1 MRSPL
6 RARRLMT
13 ARRRSDNPDVILL
26 QQELES
32 MDRQLREQQMQNQRL
47 RSEIEDKN
55 AEADALRRVGEA
67 TGSAFDLEEMLK
79 VTADIATQVTGTES
93 CQVYLYDKNKDEL
106 VLRAADETAQNMV
119 GKIRLRLG
127 EGITGWVARERKH
140 VAVIRNASQDHR
152 FKYFPE
158 IHEEEYESMLSVPLV
173 NKGEI
178 LGVINV
184 RTKRPRA
191 YTKNQVRLLS
201 GIANQVAGAIE
212 KTRRARQLEKTAV
225 QLHTLSEVSQA
236 IASNVYI
243 DEVLHLFVEMTAKT
257 MNYKICTVLLVDPEK
272 GELVLKATQAASQ
285 DYTKKPRPKVG
296 ESIAGRTVAQKEV
309 ITVPDVKKHPDYMF
323 PEIAAKAGLC
333 SLASVPLMFHGE
345 AIGVLNCYTEKVH
358 NFSKEELAILQALG
372 TQAAFAVE
380 HAKLMV
386 KSAVIQEMHHRVKNN
401 LQQIASL
408 VRLQSHFAKYTTP
421 EQALND
427 SLNRI
432 LAIAAVHELL
442 SRDDLDTVSVKKVA
456 EQILTATKQSV
467 VAPEKRVYTKVEGP
481 DIRLSLNHATSL
493 ALVINELVQN
503 AVEHGFRNLDEGRIW
518 VELEV
523 VRENGRAGEGESG
536 RHEEAGGRGQ
546 TADDSQLSA
555 LNQDGAEEIV
565 LRVINDGEPLPPDFD
580 PAKPESLGLR
590 IVNDLVRGGLG
601 GTFTMENKD
610 GILATVRFPR

>member
-13 ARRRSDNPDVILL
+13 ARRRSDNPDVALL
-26 QQELES
+26 QHELE
-32 MDRQLREQQMQNQRL
+32 MLDRQLRDTRLQNQEL
-47 RSEIEDKN
+47 RAEAEERA

-79 VTADIATQVTGTES
+79 VTADIAIQVTGTDS
-93 CQVYLYDKNKDEL
+93 CQVYLYDKGKDEL
-106 VLRAADETAQNMV
+106 VLRAADETAQSMV
-119 GKIRLRLG
+119 GKIRLKLG

-140 VAVIRNASQDHR
+140 VAVVRNASHDHR

-173 NKGEI
+173 AKGEI

-184 RTKRPRA
+184 RTRRPHA

-243 DEVLHLFVEMTAKT
+243 DEVLHLFVEMTART
-257 MNYKICTVLLVDPEK
+257 MNYKICTVLLVDPDK
-272 GELVLKATQAASQ
+272 GELILKATQSESQ
-285 DYTKKPRPKVG
+285 EYTKKPRPKVG
-296 ESIAGRTVAQKEV
+296 ESIAGRAVAEKRV
-309 ITVPDVKKHPDYMF
+309 LTVPDVKKHADYLF
-323 PEIAAKAGLC
+323 PEIAAKAGVC
-333 SLASVPLMFHGE
+333 SLACVPLMFHGE

-358 NFSKEELAILQALG
+358 TFSKEEIAILQALG

-408 VRLQSHFAKYTTP
+408 IRLQTRFSKYTTT
-421 EQALND
+421 EQALSD

-442 SRDDLDTVSVKKVA
+442 SRDDLDSVSIKKVS

-467 VAPEKRVYTKVEGP
+467 VAPDKRLTTRVDGP
-481 DIRLSLNHATSL
+481 DIRLSLNHATSI

-503 AVEHGFRNLDEGRIW
+503 AVEHGFKNLDEGRIW
-518 VELEV
+518 IDVAE
-523 VRENGRAGEGESG
+523 
-536 RHEEAGGRGQ
+536 
-546 TADDSQLSA
+546 D
-555 LNQDGAEEIV
+555 AEEIV
-565 LRVINDGEPLPPDFD
+565 LTVTNDGEPLPPHFD
-580 PAKPESLGLR
+580 AGKPKSLGLR

-601 GTFTMENKD
+601 GTFTMENHD
-610 GILATVRFPR
+610 GILATVRFPK

>member
-1 MRSPL
+1 
-6 RARRLMT
+6 MT
-13 ARRRSDNPDVILL
+13 ARRRSDNPDVALL
-26 QQELES
+26 QHELE
-32 MDRQLREQQMQNQRL
+32 MLDRQLRDTRLQNQEL
-47 RSEIEDKN
+47 RAEAEERA

-79 VTADIATQVTGTES
+79 VTADIAIQVTGTDS
-93 CQVYLYDKNKDEL
+93 CQVYLYDKGKDEL
-106 VLRAADETAQNMV
+106 VLRAADETAQSMV
-119 GKIRLRLG
+119 GKIRLKLG

-140 VAVIRNASQDHR
+140 VAVVRNASHDHR

-173 NKGEI
+173 AKGEI

-184 RTKRPRA
+184 RTRRPHA

-243 DEVLHLFVEMTAKT
+243 DEVLHLFVEMTART
-257 MNYKICTVLLVDPEK
+257 MNYKICTVLLVDPDK
-272 GELVLKATQAASQ
+272 GELILKATQSESQ
-285 DYTKKPRPKVG
+285 EYTKKPRPKVG
-296 ESIAGRTVAQKEV
+296 ESIAGRAVAEKRV
-309 ITVPDVKKHPDYMF
+309 LTVPDVKKHADYLF
-323 PEIAAKAGLC
+323 PEIAAKAGVC
-333 SLASVPLMFHGE
+333 SLACVPLMFHGE

-358 NFSKEELAILQALG
+358 TFSKEEIAILQALG

-408 VRLQSHFAKYTTP
+408 IRLQTRFSKYTTT
-421 EQALND
+421 EQALSD

-442 SRDDLDTVSVKKVA
+442 SRDDLDSVSIKKVS

-467 VAPEKRVYTKVEGP
+467 VAPDKRLTTRVDGP
-481 DIRLSLNHATSL
+481 DIRLSLNHATSI

-503 AVEHGFRNLDEGRIW
+503 AVEHGFKNLDEGRIW
-518 VELEV
+518 IDVAE
-523 VRENGRAGEGESG
+523 
-536 RHEEAGGRGQ
+536 
-546 TADDSQLSA
+546 D
-555 LNQDGAEEIV
+555 AEEIV
-565 LRVINDGEPLPPDFD
+565 LTVTNDGEPLPPHFD
-580 PAKPESLGLR
+580 AGKPKSLGLR

-601 GTFTMENKD
+601 GTFTMENHD
-610 GILATVRFPR
+610 GILATVRFPK